1 MVCRV
6 KQWGNKDNDSVQ
18 EEETVKFLE
27 LVVQLLETL
36 CIGSCVLFL
45 ILLHFVDPKPLYIQD
60 CRCFQVFF
68 ERFSLP
74 SNSKRLGRTT
84 KSSRRPESTSPL

>member
-6 KQWGNKDNDSVQ
+6 KQWGNEDNGLVQ

-36 CIGSCVLFL
+36 CIGSCALF
-45 ILLHFVDPKPLYIQD
+45 LYIQD
-60 CRCFQVFF
+60 CRCFQVLF

-74 SNSKRLGRTT
+74 CNPKRLGRTT
-84 KSSRRPESTSPL
+84 KSSRRPESTSPYDLPH